1 MIVADASA
9 LVEAL
14 VGEGSVA
21 DAVRG
26 RIIAATQVHAP
37 HLVDLE
43 VGSAIRRLSR
53 ADGFPGDLATTALK
67 QLDELPLTRYPHRP
81 FLDRIW
87 ELQDSLTPYDAC
99 YVALAE
105 AVGAPLLTL
114 DTTMVNATG
123 VRCRFEIIG

>member
-14 VGEGSVA
+14 VGEGATA
-21 DAVRG
+21 DAARC
-26 RIIAATQVHAP
+26 RINSATQVHTP
-37 HLVDLE
+37 HLVDIA
-43 VGSAIRRLSR
+43 VASAIRRLSK
-53 ADGFPGDLATTALK
+53 ADGFPSDLATTAIG

-87 ELQDSLTPYDAC
+87 ELRDTLTPYDAC

-105 AVGAPLLTL
+105 AVGAPLVTL
-114 DTTMVNATG
+114 DATLAKATG

>member
-1 MIVADASA
+1 VIVADASA

-14 VGEGSVA
+14 VGEGAAA

-26 RIIAATQVHAP
+26 RISSATQVHAP

-43 VGSAIRRLSR
+43 VASAIRRLSQ
-53 ADGFPGDLATTALK
+53 ADGFPGDLARTAIG
-67 QLDELPLTRYPHRP
+67 QLAELPLTRYPHRP

-87 ELQDSLTPYDAC
+87 ELKDTLTAYDAC

-114 DTTMVNATG
+114 DTKFARATG